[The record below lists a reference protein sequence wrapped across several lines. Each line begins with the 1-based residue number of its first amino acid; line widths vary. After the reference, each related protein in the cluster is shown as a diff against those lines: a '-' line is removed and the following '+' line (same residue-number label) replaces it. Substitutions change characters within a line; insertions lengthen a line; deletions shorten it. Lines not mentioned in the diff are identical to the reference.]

1 MSQTH
6 LNSPNNNW
14 SSLHNFGQQLGH
26 TQFDFSPS
34 DHELEASRPF
44 TWELSSEAL
53 PPPRKSACRCLESAL
68 SVTLGIGQG
77 NTFPYSGAMDLA
89 LDVEAQLR
97 ATVPL
102 AVQCSVCKP
111 RRGEILKFFSN
122 AMADVVDL
130 FQQLCNA
137 EFSINSSNLRASQ
150 RPHTSSMLESF
161 DWLQPKSSG
170 RPLSNSQQL
179 ISRDCNISGS
189 SFHLHGTSN
198 GSGHHRRRD
207 ETVNGTG
214 TGAGHSQELPSPP
227 KSSSSDQLQLQTNS
241 NTELDGWHILVGRH
255 LIVGE
260 DRKFLL
266 MHLLRRRLCAL
277 SNVLEGLIRAMQDL
291 RIAWRRAD
299 SSSVLYDSSDALNRA
314 AEIDTR
320 KSMKTASKLYD
331 IIDQLEKI
339 QT

>member
-26 TQFDFSPS
+26 TQFDFSQS

-44 TWELSSEAL
+44 TWELSSEAV

-77 NTFPYSGAMDLA
+77 NAFPYSGAMDLA

-97 ATVPL
+97 ETVPL

-137 EFSINSSNLRASQ
+137 EFSVNSSNLRPSQ

-161 DWLQPKSSG
+161 DWLQPKPSG

-179 ISRDCNISGS
+179 LSRDCNISGS

-198 GSGHHRRRD
+198 GGGHHRRRD

-291 RIAWRRAD
+291 RIAWRRVD

-320 KSMKTASKLYD
+320 KSMKTASKLLLLIED
-331 IIDQLEKI
+331 IGFM
-339 QT
+339 T